1 MAKDISAEVG
11 FFQSPKIPTTASGLR
26 DEVAETLALPNV
38 DRGGLMVRTISLRNA
53 GVMSDEDLRR
63 ATEDGDDELLELTV
77 GKSNILPAW
86 FLDVGPLRSSAV
98 CKIEASGTNYKGE
111 ENEDWVGTGFLV
123 SENILL
129 TNHHVIN
136 SEEVARKAECVFNYQ
151 RNPENSALKIER
163 FRLNPDRLFLTSPT
177 RDGLDFTFVWVEG
190 APGTKFKV
198 IPFNRNY
205 FEINKGD
212 VANIIHHPGGDY
224 KCVTLQENHVVKP
237 YEAVVHYI
245 SDTEPG
251 SSGSCVFNNQWMP
264 FALHHAARKNEEVT
278 AETPYKYLNE
288 GVRFSAIA
296 AYLEGLHKKEVALRP
311 RIEEVLK
318 IVRGTD
324 PVMGH
329 FGGLGRDP
337 GDAATG
343 VEAVVNLYKGEAEDI
358 DVAFWN
364 IEHFEDRYEEKLE
377 QVADII
383 YRMNL
388 DVWAFEES
396 SREAT
401 EALAEY
407 LNNKYKTKYRCEF
420 SEPNASS
427 DKQTTTVMWNSET
440 VDGQKVKW
448 PDEIEKWLRE
458 HSKNFDD
465 LDLTEAA
472 QGKIFDRYPALYRFK
487 SKLPGGGVFDFNLI
501 PLHLKAFDE
510 GQMRRRMAAAIIG
523 AAIKKMIDKYGADR
537 DWIVGGDFNA
547 PLASQDF
554 AGLLAGGMVPVSAGD
569 EQGGALSYVKS
580 PLSMIDHIFLSPNL
594 ADTYGEGDF
603 FIVAHDKKIPD
614 YVKSV
619 SDHRPVLLR
628 LSLKGQP
635 QPEGKEPVMSLN
647 LPESLREA
655 LSSLDWF
662 ADAERGDGER
672 PSTEGRGEAPTAA
685 DSLKVT
691 VPVEIT
697 VSSDGAVSVS
707 GRTGVSEAEPS
718 PVIITEGVN
727 INTDYSSRTGYD
739 PEFLGKG
746 SMKVPLPKLSA
757 AMKAK
762 ASINREA
769 NGGDKYLLPYHHYS
783 LVMNRERK
791 IAFYTATN
799 IDGHTQHRFDLGDRE
814 GDSWIKDHRIDAD
827 DQIGPELYAGNPLDK
842 GHLTR
847 RLDPAWGDS
856 KKFAKMANDDTFHY
870 TNCCPQHQRFN
881 RNKSTWAGLEDFI
894 LNNALAKGYRATV
907 FTGPIFKDSDPEFE
921 GVKIPLQFW
930 KVVALVGASGKLSAS
945 VYRLGQAELIEDML
959 EEAFKPTTHQITIR
973 KLEELTSLDFGSLS
987 DYDAIG
993 DEEAF
998 GMKEIVSFAD
1008 IKI

>member
-11 FFQSPKIPTTASGLR
+11 FFQSPKEPTTRSGLR
-26 DEVAETLALPNV
+26 DEVAETLALPDIN
-38 DRGGLMVRTISLRNA
+38 RGGLMVRTISLRNTGIVSEEEVRHA
-53 GVMSDEDLRR
+53 MENGDEQ
-63 ATEDGDDELLELTV
+63 LLELTV

-86 FLDVGPLRSSAV
+86 FLDVGPVRSSAV

-111 ENEDWVGTGFLV
+111 EDQEWVGTGFLV

-136 SEEVARKAECVFNYQ
+136 SEKVARNAECVFNYQ
-151 RNPENSALKIER
+151 RDPENGLPKVER
-163 FRLNPDRLFLTSPT
+163 FRVNPERLFITSPT
-177 RDGLDFTFVWVEG
+177 KEGLDFTFVWVDG
-190 APGTKFKV
+190 APGKKFKV
-198 IPFNRNY
+198 VPFNRNY

-224 KCVTLQENHVVKP
+224 KSVTLQENHVIKP

-264 FALHHAARKNEEVT
+264 FALHHAARKNPEIN

-296 AYLEGLHKKEVALRP
+296 AYLEALHKKEVALRP
-311 RIEEVLK
+311 QIEEALK

-329 FGGLGRDP
+329 FGALGRDP
-337 GDAATG
+337 GDAKTG
-343 VEAVVNLYKGEAEDI
+343 VETVVNIYKGEAGDI
-358 DVAFWN
+358 DIAFWN

-388 DVWAFEES
+388 DIWAFEES

-401 EALAEY
+401 EALVKY
-407 LNNKYKTKYRCEF
+407 LNDKYNVKYDCEF
-420 SEPNASS
+420 SEPNAPS
-427 DKQTTTVMWNSET
+427 DKQTTTVMWNSKT
-440 VDGQKVKW
+440 VKGSKEKW
-448 PDEIEKWLRE
+448 PDEIEQWLRV

-465 LDLTEAA
+465 LDLTEAIE
-472 QGKIFDRYPALYRFK
+472 GKVFDRYPALYSFK
-487 SKLPGGGVFDFNLI
+487 SKLPGGGTFDFNLI

-510 GQMRRRMAAAIIG
+510 GQKRRRMAAAIIG
-523 AAIKKMIDKYGADR
+523 AAIKKMIDEGADR
-537 DWIVGGDFNA
+537 DWVVGGDFNA
-547 PLASQDF
+547 PLASEDF
-554 AGLLAGGMVPVSAGD
+554 ADLITGGMVPVSAGD
-569 EQGGALSYVKS
+569 EEGGALSYVKS

-628 LSLKGQP
+628 LSLKDQP
-635 QPEGKEPVMSLN
+635 QPEGKKDVAALS

-655 LSSLDWF
+655 LSNLDWF
-662 ADAERGDGER
+662 ADAEGGNGER
-672 PSTEGRGEAPTAA
+672 PSTDRRAESPTAT
-685 DSLKVT
+685 DSLKVI
-691 VPVEIT
+691 VPIEIT
-697 VSSDGAVSVS
+697 VSSGVVRVS
-707 GRTGVSEAEPS
+707 GGSEASEDTPS

-727 INTDYSSRTGYD
+727 IDTDYSNRTGYD

-746 SMKVPLPKLSA
+746 AKKIPLPKLSA

-762 ASINREA
+762 AAINREA
-769 NGGDKYLLPYHHYS
+769 NGSDKHVLTYHHYS
-783 LVMNRERK
+783 LVMNKERK
-791 IAFYTATN
+791 IAYYTATN
-799 IDGHTQHRFDLGDRE
+799 IDGHTQHRFNLGERE
-814 GDSWIKDHRIDAD
+814 GDSWIRDRRIDAD
-827 DQIGPELYAGNPLDK
+827 DQIGAELYAGNPLDK

-856 KKFAKMANDDTFHY
+856 KKFAKLANDDTFHY
-870 TNCCPQHQRFN
+870 TNCCPQHQKFN
-881 RNKSTWAGLEDFI
+881 RNKSTWAGLENFI
-894 LNNALAKGYRATV
+894 LNNALAEDYRVTV
-907 FTGPIFKDSDPEFE
+907 FTGPIFKNNDPKFE

-930 KVVALVGASGKLSAS
+930 KVVALVGAGGKLSTSA
-945 VYRLGQAELIEDML
+945 YRLSQAELVEDML

-973 KLEELTSLDFGSLS
+973 KLEELTGLDFGRLS

-993 DEEAF
+993 GEEAF